1 MNNDLIS
8 VIVPVYNDD
17 KYVAQALDSIVSQ
30 TYRNLEILVVVDG
43 SKDSSPAICDRYAAE
58 DERVKVFHRENAGVA
73 ASRQFG
79 VDNCQGTYFVTIDAD
94 DYVAADFVEKL
105 YETIKKNNADISVC
119 GVTCFADGSNQ
130 IGLTIMPSET
140 DDRVGLTKEILL
152 SEFYQL
158 SCDFIQ
164 TDSWNK
170 MHRTQFVRDSN
181 VEYRLPKKYCGSELE
196 LEHRLLLHCPVYC
209 VCRESLL
216 FHRNRK
222 GSLMQRKDNPFQE
235 GFEMIME
242 SLIKESEMVGIPVRM
257 QLGRI
262 YNGLLGIV
270 VWDIFIYGGGVKERH
285 TRYKTLV
292 NRRRHFLRKHRE
304 HFDKCAGLKTYS
316 VSNALKLPAFTLSN
330 ALWLDAVALSYL
342 FLRKLK
348 YR

>member
-1 MNNDLIS
+1 MSNDLIS
-8 VIVPVYNDD
+8 VIVPVYNDE
-17 KYVAQALDSIVSQ
+17 KYVAQALDSIVNQ
-30 TYRNLEILVVVDG
+30 TYRNLEILVIVDG
-43 SKDSSPAICDRYAAE
+43 STDGSPAICDRYTV

-79 VDNCQGTYFVTIDAD
+79 VENSHGTYFVTVDAD

-105 YETIKKNNADISVC
+105 YEAIKKNNADISVC

-130 IGLTIMPSET
+130 MGLTIMPSLNGG
-140 DDRVGLTKEILL
+140 RVAVTKEILL
-152 SEFYQL
+152 SEYYQL
-158 SCDFIQ
+158 TCGLIA

-170 MHRTQFVRDSN
+170 MHRTQFVRDAN
-181 VEYRLPKKYCGSELE
+181 VEYSLPKKYCGSELE
-196 LEHRLLLHCPVYC
+196 LEHRLLFHCPVCC
-209 VCRESLL
+209 VCHDSLL
-216 FHRNRK
+216 FHRNRT
-222 GSLMQRKDNPFQE
+222 GSLMQRRNNPFQE

-242 SLIKESEMVGIPVRM
+242 SLIKESETVGIPVRK

-285 TRYKTLV
+285 QRNKTFV
-292 NRRRHFLRKHRE
+292 SCRRQFLRKHRE
-304 HFDKCAGLKTYS
+304 HIDKCVGLKTYS
-316 VSNALKLPAFTLSN
+316 VSFALKLPAFTLSN
-330 ALWLDAVALSYL
+330 ALFLDAVALSYL